1 MFILL
6 LLIDRAS
13 AGTVKLH
20 VHVWSRSTFDVGR
33 LGNRWIWETPIW
45 TSPVISTP
53 AAKGGEATAVVVQV
67 GEGHSRIRRRRLLV
81 PKHLKDGASGRVTD
95 RHTIHFDSRRTIKT
109 RTGPASATRMRPR
122 FVRCT
127 RCQAW

>member
-81 PKHLKDGASGRVTD
+81 PKHLKDGAALTANSGRSGAG
-95 RHTIHFDSRRTIKT
+95 RNFPHSGRAAFS
-109 RTGPASATRMRPR
+109 SAPGS
-122 FVRCT
+122 
-127 RCQAW
+127 